1 MLDVVDVHV
10 GGGDTWHAASALHAV
25 PPPVHSLTV
34 LVEHDIPLAQSES
47 VAHDPSAHVMV
58 VTGSHGGTGGHSSPF
73 AHAGAFGHSVVP
85 VATHENPWP
94 QSASVE
100 HSVAALASAVARSIA
115 PVRAAKARQEN
126 TRE

>member
-1 MLDVVDVHV
+1 MLEVVDVHV

-25 PPPVHSLTV
+25 PPPEHSRTV
-34 LVEHDIPLAQSES
+34 LVEHNIPLAQSES
-47 VAHDPSAHVMV
+47 VVHDPSAHVMV
-58 VTGSHGGTGGHSSPF
+58 VTGSHVGAGGHSSPF

-85 VATHENPWP
+85 VTTHVSPWP

-100 HSVAALASAVARSIA
+100 HGVAALALAAARSMP

-126 TRE
+126 CRE